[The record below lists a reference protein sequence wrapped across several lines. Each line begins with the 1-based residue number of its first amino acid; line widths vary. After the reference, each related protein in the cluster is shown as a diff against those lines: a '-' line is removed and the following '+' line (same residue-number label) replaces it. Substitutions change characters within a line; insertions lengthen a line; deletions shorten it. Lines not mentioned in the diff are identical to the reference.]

1 LKRLHNDVTN
11 HYLQLLGR
19 VGAAAGPL
27 GPATGEFGAAAG
39 PLGPATGEFDAA
51 AGPHGPTTDNTDW
64 NKQVNIFKIRLKL
77 LSMLYKYQNNLDGAD
92 AISFNTIK
100 IVNGDGKLINVKR

>member
-1 LKRLHNDVTN
+1 VTN
-11 HYLQLLGR
+11 CYFDLLEQ
-19 VGAAAGPL
+19 VGARADPL
-27 GPATGEFGAAAG
+27 SPTNSA
-39 PLGPATGEFDAA
+39 LGL
-51 AGPHGPTTDNTDW
+51 TTDNTDW

-77 LSMLYKYQNNLDGAD
+77 LSMLYEYQNNLDGAD

>member
-1 LKRLHNDVTN
+1 MTFYGSGSVSVPKGRFRFGFGSKRSVPVRFSVPFFWNRRTL
-11 HYLQLLGR
+11 
-19 VGAAAGPL
+19 
-27 GPATGEFGAAAG
+27 PATGEFGAAAG
-39 PLGPATGEFDAA
+39 PLGPA
-51 AGPHGPTTDNTDW
+51 TDNTDW

-77 LSMLYKYQNNLDGAD
+77 LSMLYEYQNNLDGAD